1 MTTTPDPDYA
11 TQIRAFAPVAR
22 EFVELLDTSDNVDD
36 LVFALDELLPR
47 LYSAGTRLAV
57 AAPEAVYSEPRDAPL
72 DPEADSEE
80 EAELGA
86 ALADSLPELFGDEDA
101 YHILEYFDAGLQNY
115 DIEERSLS
123 VDLAVMHAVLT
134 EQLAIYDLAAAE
146 YVEESGRGWLQS
158 FEGIWG
164 TQLPFLLAA
173 MNHRIYG
180 TLTNEDVEEPEE
192 PDESAT
198 Q

>member
-11 TQIRAFAPVAR
+11 AQIHAFAPIVR
-22 EFVELLDTSDNVDD
+22 EFVQLLDTSDNVDD
-36 LVFALDELLPR
+36 IVFALDELLPR
-47 LYSAGTRLAV
+47 LYAAGTRLAV
-57 AAPEAVYSEPRDAPL
+57 AAPEAVYSEPSDAPL
-72 DPEADSEE
+72 DSEADPEE

-86 ALADSLPELFGDEDA
+86 ALADTLMELFGDEDG
-101 YHILEYFDAGLQNY
+101 YHVLEYVDAGLQNY

-123 VDLAVMHAVLT
+123 SDLALMHAVLK

-146 YVEESGRGWLQS
+146 YIEESGRGWLQS

-180 TLTNEDVEEPEE
+180 SLTNEEVEESEE
-192 PDESAT
+192 PGTA
-198 Q
+198 